1 MEYNGECK
9 ETLVGG
15 RKIERERERG
25 NIKLNEEVSRKLALP
40 SLLLWTHLN
49 YGRRI

>member
-15 RKIERERERG
+15 RKIERERG

-49 YGRRI
+49 YGRKI